1 MRASEAV
8 SVAAYRG
15 GWRAVRYMPDAAAYA
30 LFDRVADV
38 AWRRRTKGAVRLRA
52 NLARVVPDADDDALD
67 VLTREGLRNYFTYW
81 CDAFRLPDWD
91 AERINRIDVRNEHI
105 IRDAMG
111 AGRGA
116 VGALPHTGN
125 WDHAGAWCIAHGIP
139 VTTVAERL
147 EPEAVYRQFRE
158 FREGLGMT
166 MYPLTGE
173 NDVFARLAEHVR
185 ANDFVPLLA
194 DRDLTAKG
202 VRVTFFGEQASMP
215 AGPAALSLRTG
226 APLLPVTTYY
236 AGRAPNHTLVLQFDD
251 PVDDPGAGSGLSTH
265 ERVASMT
272 QQLADVFARRIA
284 EQPAHWHMLQ
294 RVFTA
299 DLDPNRR

>member
-1 MRASEAV
+1 MRVSEVA

-15 GWRAVRYMPDAAAYA
+15 GWRAVRFMPDAAAYA

-38 AWRRRTKGAVRLRA
+38 AWRRRTKGAMRLRA
-52 NLARVVPDADDDALD
+52 NLARVVPDADDDTLD
-67 VLTREGLRNYFTYW
+67 AIAHEGMRNYFTYW

-91 AERINRIDVRNEHI
+91 AERVDRIDVRDEQI
-105 IRDAMG
+105 IRAAM
-111 AGRGA
+111 ATGRGA

-147 EPEAVYRQFRE
+147 EPEAVYRQFLD

-166 MYPLTGE
+166 IYPLTGTG
-173 NDVFARLAEHVR
+173 DVFARLADHVQ
-185 ANDFVPLLA
+185 AADFVPLLS
-194 DRDLTAKG
+194 DRDLTERG
-202 VRVTFFGEQASMP
+202 VPVTFFGEQASMP
-215 AGPAALSLRTG
+215 AGPAALAIKTG
-226 APLLPVTTYY
+226 APLIPVTTHY
-236 AGRAPNHTLVLQFDD
+236 AGRAPNHTLVLQFEE
-251 PVDDPGAGSGLSTH
+251 PVVDPGDDVETSH
-265 ERVASMT
+265 RVASMT

-284 EQPAHWHMLQ
+284 EHPAHWHMLQ

-299 DLDPNRR
+299 DLDPRRR